1 MQIFASPV
9 ASERA
14 KTSVVKRSSSLVFNL
29 EQTSKIVK
37 KKRRTINH
45 FTTTKSTKYR
55 KQTVF
60 TIIIKIRAHYIIW
73 IKIKKNN

>member
-37 KKRRTINH
+37 KKGERSITLQQQNLPNIE
-45 FTTTKSTKYR
+45 S
-55 KQTVF
+55 KQF
-60 TIIIKIRAHYIIW
+60 LR
-73 IKIKKNN
+73 

>member
-37 KKRRTINH
+37 KKENDQ
-45 FTTTKSTKYR
+45 SLYNN
-55 KQTVF
+55 
-60 TIIIKIRAHYIIW
+60 KIYQI
-73 IKIKKNN
+73 